1 MAIYTTDQLSD
12 RKVREGEMLWV
23 SAVNAAN
30 IVHDVREIIT
40 NTFGGKMQR
49 YERLMNATLERALA
63 ELDAKA
69 KDKGYD
75 GCLGV
80 RISHPRIADGA
91 CELFVYGTA
100 FTYLSGDSETN
111 LK

>member
-1 MAIYTTDQLSD
+1 MALYTTDRPSGRQ
-12 RKVREGEMLWV
+12 VREGELIWV

-30 IVHDVREIIT
+30 IFRDVREILT
-40 NTFGGKMQR
+40 NTFGGQMRR

-63 ELDAKA
+63 ELEEKAKA
-69 KDKGYD
+69 KGYD

-91 CELFVYGTA
+91 CELFVYGTG
-100 FTYLSGDSETN
+100 FNFLPDGSKTN
-111 LK
+111 